1 MFLFAAHNPSMSKSQ
16 LYSQNQCNHRELVAM
31 IVICRRLHKL
41 STWQLIFPI
50 LYLSQFQ
57 ASRFLSPVAVD
68 HIIYNSLEELARAGK
83 PLMHKTVVSAPI
95 SSWIFNQK
103 LHVTKKTMPIYDM
116 VQGLQPNK
124 KLP

>member
-1 MFLFAAHNPSMSKSQ
+1 
-16 LYSQNQCNHRELVAM
+16 
-31 IVICRRLHKL
+31 
-41 STWQLIFPI
+41 
-50 LYLSQFQ
+50 
-57 ASRFLSPVAVD
+57 
-68 HIIYNSLEELARAGK
+68 
-83 PLMHKTVVSAPI
+83 MHKTVVSAPI